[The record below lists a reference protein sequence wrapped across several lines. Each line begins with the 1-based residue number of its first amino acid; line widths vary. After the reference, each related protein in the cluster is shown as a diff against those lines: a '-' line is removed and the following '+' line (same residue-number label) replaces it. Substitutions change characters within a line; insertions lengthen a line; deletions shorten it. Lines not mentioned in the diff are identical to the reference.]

1 MSGDDGQVDAAEG
14 SYQRELHEAL
24 DVVERHFK
32 REVGRCEAG
41 GAHPMDLIAQLRRQV
56 ITASPPRH
64 AAAR

>member
-1 MSGDDGQVDAAEG
+1 MSGDDDRVDAPEE
-14 SYQRELHEAL
+14 SRTRELHEAL

-41 GAHPMDLIAQLRRQV
+41 GEHPMDLIAQLRRQV